1 MSMSV
6 IIEMRKEYY
15 SVPENKVARDTI
27 GHSMAELCPGIV
39 QGFQRGYFYVFAS
52 YQEVWYWQALAGML
66 AVLTNDPDSG
76 LTVN

>member
-1 MSMSV
+1 MTAFFLLKTPLPGSYLLRLMSMSV

-52 YQEVWYWQALAGML
+52 YQEVWY
-66 AVLTNDPDSG
+66 
-76 LTVN
+76 